1 MRPPLLFIGSSFVH
15 KTSNI
20 LCTLRYIIVFYC
32 HECLG
37 CICVVFLCYVDLFSP
52 CGKIFLFLAPLPSCK
67 VIRFANNDIAE
78 IFPKTF
84 LNYFSTIFLPSWER
98 IFQHYTHERKSKW
111 MLENALTTVK
121 VLKNYPCVS
130 KQIALCSFNL
140 KPSLEESKYV
150 CIYIH
155 LFQVGKS
162 VQHFYS

>member
-84 LNYFSTIFLPSWER
+84 LNYFSTIFLPSCKRGHPLCQQCADAQEA
-98 IFQHYTHERKSKW
+98 KV
-111 MLENALTTVK
+111 VK
-121 VLKNYPCVS
+121 IIIINTCQYLFDH
-130 KQIALCSFNL
+130 FNHQ
-140 KPSLEESKYV
+140 YFV
-150 CIYIH
+150 I
-155 LFQVGKS
+155 
-162 VQHFYS
+162 

>member
-84 LNYFSTIFLPSWER
+84 LNYFSTIFLPSCKRGHPICQQCADAQEAKVDNIIINTSLLGCVT
-98 IFQHYTHERKSKW
+98 IFIINK
-111 MLENALTTVK
+111 VK
-121 VLKNYPCVS
+121 
-130 KQIALCSFNL
+130 
-140 KPSLEESKYV
+140 
-150 CIYIH
+150 
-155 LFQVGKS
+155 
-162 VQHFYS
+162 

>member
-78 IFPKTF
+78 IFPKYF
-84 LNYFSTIFLPSWER
+84 LIISQQCFFP
-98 IFQHYTHERKSKW
+98 
-111 MLENALTTVK
+111 V
-121 VLKNYPCVS
+121 VS
-130 KQIALCSFNL
+130 VVTLSAS
-140 KPSLEESKYV
+140 
-150 CIYIH
+150 
-155 LFQVGKS
+155 S
-162 VQHFYS
+162 VQTHRKRRLITSSSILAFSVV